1 MASLNNTR
9 VAWSVAIAS
18 LALWTT
24 SVPTTWGQISAGAT
38 QLLNQTDQQPGTN
51 DSNAFQAVPCPP
63 GLLLPQAVIDAF
75 SASAAATAPATPELN
90 PGSTVP
96 SADAN
101 TQERTFHLCGP
112 DAGTE
117 REMEHLIA
125 GRGFSASITS
135 TGDGCADVTIRTTSP
150 AGSGRASTNLNVS
163 LGSGHNLSIQ
173 IVSEGGATHVSI
185 GQG

>member
-9 VAWSVAIAS
+9 VAWSVAVAS
-18 LALWTT
+18 LALWAT

-38 QLLNQTDQQPGTN
+38 QLLNQTDQQPGTS
-51 DSNAFQAVPCPP
+51 DSSALQAVPCPP

-75 SASAAATAPATPELN
+75 SAAAATSAPVTPEV
-90 PGSTVP
+90 GSSVP
-96 SADAN
+96 PAEGNA
-101 TQERTFHLCGP
+101 QERTFHVCGQ
-112 DAGTE
+112 DATTE
-117 REMEHLIA
+117 REMEQLIA
-125 GRGFSASITS
+125 GRGFSTSITS
-135 TGDGCADVTIRTTSP
+135 TGDGCADVTIRATSP

-163 LGSGHNLSIQ
+163 LGSGRNLSIQ

>member
-9 VAWSVAIAS
+9 VAWSVAVAS
-18 LALWTT
+18 LALWAT

-38 QLLNQTDQQPGTN
+38 QLLNQADQQAGVS
-51 DSNAFQAVPCPP
+51 DSNPLQGVPCPP

-75 SASAAATAPATPELN
+75 SATAPAQVTPEV
-90 PGSTVP
+90 SVP
-96 SADAN
+96 PADAN
-101 TQERTFHLCGP
+101 AQERTFHVCGP
-112 DAGTE
+112 DATTE
-117 REMEHLIA
+117 REMEQLIA
-125 GRGFSASITS
+125 GRGFSTSVTS
-135 TGDGCADVTIRTTSP
+135 TGDGCADVTIRATSP

-173 IVSEGGATHVSI
+173 IVSESGATHVSI